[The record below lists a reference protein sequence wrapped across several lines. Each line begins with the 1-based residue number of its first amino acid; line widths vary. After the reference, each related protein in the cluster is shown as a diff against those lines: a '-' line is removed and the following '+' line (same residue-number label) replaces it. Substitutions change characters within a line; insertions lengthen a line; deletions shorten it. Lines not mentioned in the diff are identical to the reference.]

1 VCVFVSAAFSRVN
14 TKHPAESS
22 FCRIG
27 GKFPPRPSL
36 HVGLIADE
44 SAAACA
50 PRSQPAGS
58 CCTEQGC
65 TGNFQCSCEFGAY
78 CPKSGCVGV
87 CHCLWF
93 LKVRPGCPGLLLVFK
108 LPASRC
114 GIRCNAFGYSTACR
128 LRAGQSSHVEVKL
141 PRKLPTLGRQASAPC
156 AATRPTSREYPSG
169 LPVLLQVLSVMLS
182 LLVIP

>member
-1 VCVFVSAAFSRVN
+1 LAFMPRVCVFLSAAFSRVN

-78 CPKSGCVGV
+78 CPESGCGRV
-87 CHCLWF
+87 CHC
-93 LKVRPGCPGLLLVFK
+93 C
-108 LPASRC
+108 
-114 GIRCNAFGYSTACR
+114 
-128 LRAGQSSHVEVKL
+128 SS
-141 PRKLPTLGRQASAPC
+141 
-156 AATRPTSREYPSG
+156 
-169 LPVLLQVLSVMLS
+169 
-182 LLVIP
+182 